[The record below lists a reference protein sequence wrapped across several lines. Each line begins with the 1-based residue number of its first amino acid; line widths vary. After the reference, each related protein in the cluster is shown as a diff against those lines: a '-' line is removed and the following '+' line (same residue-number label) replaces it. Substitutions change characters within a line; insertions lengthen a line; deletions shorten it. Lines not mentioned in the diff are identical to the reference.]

1 VLRRLT
7 LGVILLLAGVPSAS
21 ADLVL
26 QADPPSATTS
36 GGVTTTTI
44 NIRLD
49 NATDLASYNV
59 EFALELPGIDFSGL
73 SITQPNPPGVT
84 ITIAAATTNAI
95 FPLTGN
101 FFAQLNY
108 APGDPTNVGRVTL
121 SDFLLS
127 GSVTTSSSNDVLGV
141 VMIQSSAAVTPTE
154 TFIADSLQLSNPG
167 GNPISGFAELQASL
181 EPTAVVPEPSMMLPA
196 LFGSG
201 ILAGHLVLERRR
213 LARRR
218 IDP

>member
-108 APGDPTNVGRVTL
+108 APGDPTNCPTP
-121 SDFLLS
+121 
-127 GSVTTSSSNDVLGV
+127 
-141 VMIQSSAAVTPTE
+141 AAIPLVASP
-154 TFIADSLQLSNPG
+154 SCRPHSNP
-167 GNPISGFAELQASL
+167 PPWS
-181 EPTAVVPEPSMMLPA
+181 PSP
-196 LFGSG
+196 
-201 ILAGHLVLERRR
+201 R
-213 LARRR
+213 
-218 IDP
+218 